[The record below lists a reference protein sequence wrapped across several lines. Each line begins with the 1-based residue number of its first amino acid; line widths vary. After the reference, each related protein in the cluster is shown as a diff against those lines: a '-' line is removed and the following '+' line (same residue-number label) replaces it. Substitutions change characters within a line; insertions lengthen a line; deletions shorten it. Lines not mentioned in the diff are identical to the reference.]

1 MSIQKED
8 GYFLLVCDLCQNPEE
23 KEFDMWSRAADAK
36 KELGWK
42 SKREGGG
49 WIDVCPDCQE

>member
-1 MSIQKED
+1 MSIQKEH
-8 GYFLLVCDLCQNPEE
+8 GYFLLVCDICQNAEE
-23 KEFDMWSRAADAK
+23 TDFETWSEAVDDK